1 MLVELS
7 KADVH
12 RAEVLGRDTVKL
24 CEMQGFKPRL
34 ENDAQDRVE
43 ANQWGF
49 KAEFAVARLFNLDP
63 PDLTVV
69 TDGGVDLWMGDLSID
84 VKFTNKTFGPLV
96 FDSMEKFKADIAVL
110 VGRGGT
116 DNELSVNGFVLRKV
130 FEDSA
135 VEHDFG
141 YGKRLV
147 MKADDMKP
155 IERLWLIQVMDKHGR
170 KNEREESTEGS

>member
-34 ENDAQDRVE
+34 ENEDQNRVE

-49 KAEFAVARLFNLDP
+49 KAEFAVARIFNLDP

-84 VKFTNKTFGPLV
+84 VKLTNATFGPLV
-96 FDSMEKFKADIAVL
+96 FDSMEKFKADMAVL
-110 VGRGGT
+110 VGRTGM
-116 DNELSVNGFVLRKV
+116 DNVLSVNGFVWREE
-130 FEDSA
+130 FEDKA
-135 VEHDFG
+135 FEHDFG

-147 MKADDMKP
+147 MKEKDMGSV
-155 IERLWLIQVMDKHGR
+155 ERLWFIQVMGEHGR
-170 KNEREESTEGS
+170 KDEREGSTEEA